1 MKEFIFLLILTVPIF
16 SETYNLEYILDKQK
30 ENTLII
36 INQKKNLMLAE
47 EIKKKNYNE
56 INFLLNTEKRKS
68 SEEKE
73 SINFNLSY
81 GDFYYN
87 ASKEI
92 GKDKAVQSLGYSKNL
107 NDLFYGENDYKN
119 NNFEIEHE
127 IQKIND
133 LKTKNETNI
142 NIIKIYGNL
151 VKIQEKVKL
160 LNVYKE
166 NMILEKLNMTKKYE
180 SGDLS
185 SIDYEAFIL
194 EQKSINIELEN
205 LKKEFEIARNELYI
219 VSGIEIKDKDN
230 LEFPKKIE
238 MIDLENVG
246 KNDLKI
252 LEYKKVQVK
261 ETSKFNKSKD
271 KLQFNFK
278 TDYTLD
284 ENNYS
289 ISLGISDKLK
299 LKNYPKEKDLYDL
312 EEIEFQIGEEKK
324 KVSELRKKYALD
336 YEKQVLSLNLDKE
349 KLDLD
354 KRNLSIQE
362 KKYKIGELSYIE
374 YQKEFEKFK
383 EKEKNLLEKEIDL
396 IIFLKS
402 LEYL

>member
-1 MKEFIFLLILTVPIF
+1 MKKFIFLLILTVPIF
-16 SETYNLEYILDKQK
+16 SETHNLEYLLDKQK

-36 INQKKNLMLAE
+36 INQKKNLMLGE

-68 SEEKE
+68 LEEKE

-92 GKDKAVQSLGYSKNL
+92 GKDKAVQSFGYSKNL

-119 NNFEIEHE
+119 NNFGIEQE

-151 VKIQEKVKL
+151 VKVQEKVKL

-205 LKKEFEIARNELYI
+205 LKKEFEIVKNELYT
-219 VSGIEIKDKDN
+219 VAGIEIKDKDN

-238 MIDLENVG
+238 MINLENIG

-252 LEYKKVQVK
+252 LEYKKAQVK
-261 ETSKFNKSKD
+261 ETSKFNEFKD

-289 ISLGISDKLK
+289 LSLGISDKLK
-299 LKNYPKEKDLYDL
+299 LNNYQKEKDLYDL

-324 KVSELRKKYALD
+324 KVTELRKKYALD